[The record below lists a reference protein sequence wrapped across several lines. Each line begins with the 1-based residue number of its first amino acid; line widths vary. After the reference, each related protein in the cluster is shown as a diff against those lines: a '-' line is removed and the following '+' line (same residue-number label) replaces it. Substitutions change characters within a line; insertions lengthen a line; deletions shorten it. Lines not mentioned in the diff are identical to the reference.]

1 VIAYKLLRPGRV
13 GPFSRV
19 VWPPPGEWLEAE
31 RVDPCHAGVH
41 ACRAEDLPF
50 WIGLGELWEV
60 ELDEHDAAEL
70 PRKVVAHRGR
80 LVRRV
85 EAWDDEARSGF
96 VRACSEHA
104 RALALEAPELTP
116 FAEDIKP
123 TATPQG
129 AGYVAARMAEV
140 HGGPSAYDAERRRQA
155 EWLIDAL
162 GLARG
167 AGMPAQS

>member
-1 VIAYKLLRPGRV
+1 MIAYKLLRPGRV

-19 VWPPPGEWLEAE
+19 VWPPPGDWLEAD
-31 RVDPCHAGVH
+31 RIDACRAGVH

-60 ELDEHDAAEL
+60 ELDDRDAAHL

-85 EAWDDEARSGF
+85 EAWDEGARGAF
-96 VRACSEHA
+96 VRSCTERA
-104 RALALEAPELTP
+104 RALAADAPELTP
-116 FAEDIKP
+116 FADDIKP

-129 AGYVAARMAEV
+129 AAYVVARMAEV
-140 HGGPSAYDAERRRQA
+140 HGGPAAYDDERRRQA
-155 EWLIDAL
+155 QWLIDTL
-162 GLARG
+162 GLARR
-167 AGMPAQS
+167 